1 MNINRNNY
9 EKYFIDYL
17 EGTLSKDDIYDLR
30 VFLLFNQDL
39 AELLDDIAKIKLT
52 APSVRYTRKE
62 NLKKDELHACKDYY
76 AIAIAE
82 NSLSTQDISDI
93 KHSSRKQEITKQAE
107 VYRQLKLTPDTKIRY
122 TRKSKLYH
130 SAYRQLGYKYSSIAA
145 ILLLILTIA
154 ITVLKSDDI
163 HPQATEI
170 TMVLPPAI
178 EIPAIDRVLFIKEQ
192 SLPPLPCPKPVI
204 PVQPTRIP
212 VMTIQELPICGI
224 TPTSVQEAAKI
235 RMSSPAFNS
244 SELILT
250 ENAIAWKPSESKFLS
265 NNLFSSMINTGKMIA
280 EKLKNNIGKE

>member
-17 EGTLSKDDIYDLR
+17 EGTLSKDDIHDLR

-163 HPQATEI
+163 HPGNRNNHGPSACDRDSCYRSGSI
-170 TMVLPPAI
+170 YKRAIFAPA
-178 EIPAIDRVLFIKEQ
+178 
-192 SLPPLPCPKPVI
+192 SLSKAGYSGTTDKNPGNDHP
-204 PVQPTRIP
+204 
-212 VMTIQELPICGI
+212 GI
-224 TPTSVQEAAKI
+224 THLWN
-235 RMSSPAFNS
+235 NS
-244 SELILT
+244 YFGSGSGKNPDE
-250 ENAIAWKPSESKFLS
+250 
-265 NNLFSSMINTGKMIA
+265 FSCF
-280 EKLKNNIGKE
+280 

>member
-17 EGTLSKDDIYDLR
+17 EGTLSKDDIHDLR

-52 APSVRYTRKE
+52 APSVRYTSKE

>member
-17 EGTLSKDDIYDLR
+17 EGTLSKDDIHDLR

-93 KHSSRKQEITKQAE
+93 KHSSRK
-107 VYRQLKLTPDTKIRY
+107 LKLTPDTKIRY

-212 VMTIQELPICGI
+212 VMTICGI